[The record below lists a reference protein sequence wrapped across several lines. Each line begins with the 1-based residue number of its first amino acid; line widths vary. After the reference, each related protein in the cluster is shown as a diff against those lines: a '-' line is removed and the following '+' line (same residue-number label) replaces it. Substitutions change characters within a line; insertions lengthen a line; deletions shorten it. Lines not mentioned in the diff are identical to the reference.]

1 MWAQSYCLSVT
12 AFRQNGKVIAE
23 IVIKVEN
30 NILIGR
36 DKVFKIE
43 ETRKD
48 RRVEQ

>member
-1 MWAQSYCLSVT
+1 MGSKLFLSVIT
-12 AFRQNGKVIAE
+12 FSRNRKVITE

-30 NILIGR
+30 NILIVR

>member
-1 MWAQSYCLSVT
+1 M
-12 AFRQNGKVIAE
+12 IAE

-30 NILIGR
+30 NILIL
-36 DKVFKIE
+36 KEIKYFKIE